1 MDVREYTRGGARTS
15 LQISVLGNIPAG
27 DFVLGQLFLIKNIT
41 ADNLEVTVIMPDDTE
56 IKTTV
61 YPGWNPEIVK

>member
-27 DFVLGQLFLIKNIT
+27 DFVLG
-41 ADNLEVTVIMPDDTE
+41 
-56 IKTTV
+56 
-61 YPGWNPEIVK
+61 